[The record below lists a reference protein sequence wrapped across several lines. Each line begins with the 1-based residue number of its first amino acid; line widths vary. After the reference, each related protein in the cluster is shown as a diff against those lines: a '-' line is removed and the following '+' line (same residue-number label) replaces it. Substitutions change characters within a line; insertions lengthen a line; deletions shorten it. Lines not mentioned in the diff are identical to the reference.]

1 MKTELAA
8 LIIDD
13 DDIFTE
19 LFISVYEEAMS
30 SYGIQPQLQTANFYT
45 EELLNVNYGI
55 VFLDIQLPGSS
66 GFEVSKLLPTSCTRI
81 VYISAFDHYVFDSF
95 EHRAY
100 GFIRKH
106 KLQHDLRNLLKRY
119 LSEHNN
125 TIEITKHG
133 KDISILTDRIWLIS
147 VNGNYTTVHFDDSKV
162 DIKISLRRFEESNA
176 KQLENRFVHIS
187 RHMIVNMDYVELV
200 EHNQIFMK
208 CKIKLYMSRAY
219 SAQFLQRYYT
229 YRKWYAL

>member
-1 MKTELAA
+1 M
-8 LIIDD
+8 
-13 DDIFTE
+13 
-19 LFISVYEEAMS
+19 
-30 SYGIQPQLQTANFYT
+30 
-45 EELLNVNYGI
+45 
-55 VFLDIQLPGSS
+55 
-66 GFEVSKLLPTSCTRI
+66 
-81 VYISAFDHYVFDSF
+81 
-95 EHRAY
+95 
-100 GFIRKH
+100 
-106 KLQHDLRNLLKRY
+106 
-119 LSEHNN
+119 
-125 TIEITKHG
+125 
-133 KDISILTDRIWLIS
+133 TDRIWLIS